1 MGGVV
6 ASVITTIAAFF
17 ASSIGPLV
25 KRALVAIGIGT
36 ITYAGLDTAF
46 AAARDL
52 VVSNY
57 GQMPGNV
64 ADLVSLAGVGQAIG
78 IILGAMAARVGM
90 TALSTLGKV
99 L

>member
-1 MGGVV
+1 MQ
-6 ASVITTIAAFF
+6 ATIIATLVAFF
-17 ASSIGPLV
+17 ASSAGALA
-25 KRALVAIGIGT
+25 KRVLVAIGIGT
-36 ITYAGLDTAF
+36 VTYAGLDTAF

-57 GQMPGNV
+57 GQMTGDV
-64 ADLVSLAGVGQAIG
+64 ANLVSLAGVGLAIG
-78 IILGAMAARVGM
+78 IILGAMVSRVGM

>member
-1 MGGVV
+1 M
-6 ASVITTIAAFF
+6 
-17 ASSIGPLV
+17 
-25 KRALVAIGIGT
+25 AIGIGSV
-36 ITYAGLDTAF
+36 TYVGLDAAF
-46 AAARDL
+46 DSAKNL

-78 IILGAMAARVGM
+78 IILGALAARVGM
-90 TALSTLGKV
+90 AALSHLGKV